1 MNLTW
6 HIIKKDLCRF
16 RLPISVWALAGTI
29 VLVLNLHH
37 VWTEAYGGS
46 VGQMIATFSAVAFF
60 LLGIALLGW
69 FVQED
74 NVATPGAFWQSRPI
88 SGGQLLA
95 AKASI
100 AFVLLVFIP
109 MLASDACAQGHLVSM
124 QTWGAFGRHLFVL
137 TALTAYGMAMAAA
150 TRENGAFVLGC
161 VAAISVFSLNVPID
175 SLLNHGPIGPAARFA
190 SVAVIGAGGLAG
202 ILNQYLRRKTMLTF
216 AVLGATIMMAV
227 LVWELWPRSDPYATG
242 GVAVRSLPVR

>member
-6 HIIKKDLCRF
+6 HIIRKDLSRF
-16 RLPISVWALAGTI
+16 RLPITIWALAGTI
-29 VLVLNLHH
+29 MLVLNMHR
-37 VWTEAYGGS
+37 VWQEAFGGP
-46 VGQMIATFSAVAFF
+46 VGQMIATFSGVAFF

-109 MLASDACAQGHLVSM
+109 ML
-124 QTWGAFGRHLFVL
+124 
-137 TALTAYGMAMAAA
+137 
-150 TRENGAFVLGC
+150 
-161 VAAISVFSLNVPID
+161 
-175 SLLNHGPIGPAARFA
+175 
-190 SVAVIGAGGLAG
+190 
-202 ILNQYLRRKTMLTF
+202 
-216 AVLGATIMMAV
+216 
-227 LVWELWPRSDPYATG
+227 
-242 GVAVRSLPVR
+242 